1 MVKVKTLKR
10 KMSLK
15 KKNVAATSSTSSI
28 YCLNNAENFSR
39 DF

>member
-28 YCLNNAENFSR
+28 SWLNNAETFSR